1 MALVTNDTAEAV
13 IGCAIRVHRQLGP
26 GLYESVY
33 QGCLALEMTRLCLEY
48 QEQAAVGITYDGVH
62 LPGAFRADFIVQ
74 GDLVV
79 EIKSIEQV
87 LPLHN
92 RQVLTYMRLS
102 GITKGLLINFNV
114 SLLKQGLRSF
124 VL

>member
-1 MALVTNDTAEAV
+1 MALVSNDTADAV
-13 IGCAIRVHRQLGP
+13 IGCAIRVHQQLGP

-33 QGCLALEMTRLCLEY
+33 QACLALEMTRLRLEY
-48 QEQAAVGITYDGVH
+48 QEQVLVGVTYDGVQ
-62 LPGAFRADFIVQ
+62 LPAAFRADFIVQ
-74 GDLVV
+74 GELVV

-87 LPLHN
+87 LPLHH

-102 GITKGLLINFNV
+102 GIKKGLLFNFNA